1 MSELNKIESQNILFS
16 TTNCSSDYDE
26 SSNNEKQKSFKDA
39 STQTD
44 KIGIIQRL
52 NHSPKMEFLNKK
64 RKELFKTEVN
74 YKKKPTGRKKKSD
87 VSIRKHS
94 KYSIDNSIYKIKNK
108 AFNCVVF
115 TINNI
120 LKNKGYEIKKV
131 ESNIFK
137 DGSKIFNLELLKKK
151 IADILLL
158 KVSSKYSI
166 TYDNNNKEII
176 EKYSSNPLINEILN
190 MTFEESIQKLFSM
203 DKKDFQE
210 KYKFENKYLFK
221 NLACEDQQEFVI
233 LKNLI
238 ENGLTNHFEKIK
250 SRAIRKE
257 KVF

>member
-1 MSELNKIESQNILFS
+1 MSELNKIESQIILFS

-137 DGSKIFNLELLKKK
+137 DG
-151 IADILLL
+151 
-158 KVSSKYSI
+158 
-166 TYDNNNKEII
+166 
-176 EKYSSNPLINEILN
+176 
-190 MTFEESIQKLFSM
+190 
-203 DKKDFQE
+203 
-210 KYKFENKYLFK
+210 
-221 NLACEDQQEFVI
+221 
-233 LKNLI
+233 
-238 ENGLTNHFEKIK
+238 
-250 SRAIRKE
+250 
-257 KVF
+257 

>member
-1 MSELNKIESQNILFS
+1 M
-16 TTNCSSDYDE
+16 
-26 SSNNEKQKSFKDA
+26 
-39 STQTD
+39 
-44 KIGIIQRL
+44 
-52 NHSPKMEFLNKK
+52 
-64 RKELFKTEVN
+64 
-74 YKKKPTGRKKKSD
+74 
-87 VSIRKHS
+87 
-94 KYSIDNSIYKIKNK
+94 
-108 AFNCVVF
+108 
-115 TINNI
+115 
-120 LKNKGYEIKKV
+120 
-131 ESNIFK
+131 
-137 DGSKIFNLELLKKK
+137 ELLKKK

-158 KVSSKYSI
+158 KVYSKYSI

-238 ENGLTNHFEKIK
+238 ENGLTYHFEKIK